1 MHERRRPRRP
11 KSPRAPGR
19 TTKPAARVE
28 KPAQN
33 EQISPKKAISER
45 SLQKGRPPSQKT
57 KDALTSTPAAPP
69 GILQGPATP
78 NPVTTTAPAPA
89 ELVAP
94 KFPTSG
100 PVTMVQS
107 LVRTLH
113 ESMSADPR
121 IVVLGE
127 DIAKN
132 GGVFRVTEGLFDAFG
147 ETRVID
153 TPLNESGIIGVAIGM
168 AMNGLRPIA
177 EIQFADFVYPGFDQ
191 IVSELS
197 KMRYRSGG
205 EFTCPVIVRMPYGGG
220 IRGGGYHSQSPEAY
234 FVHTAGLHVYVPSTP
249 TDARG
254 LLRAALAGDD
264 PVMFLEPK
272 RNYRTI
278 KEELPENDGA
288 YLPPGVARTVVEGT
302 QCTVIAWGAMVQIAT
317 EAAALATEKGMSVEV
332 IDLRTLVPMDVDSIL
347 ASVRKTGRAVIV
359 HEAPRTCGVGAEIAA
374 LIADGAIESLEA
386 PILRVTGFDTPFP
399 YALEHVYLPNADR
412 VLAAVDKAIHF

>member
-1 MHERRRPRRP
+1 M
-11 KSPRAPGR
+11 
-19 TTKPAARVE
+19 TT
-28 KPAQN
+28 
-33 EQISPKKAISER
+33 
-45 SLQKGRPPSQKT
+45 T
-57 KDALTSTPAAPP
+57 TTSTSD
-69 GILQGPATP
+69 T
-78 NPVTTTAPAPA
+78 
-89 ELVAP
+89 AP

-100 PVTMVQS
+100 PVTMVQA

-113 ESMSADPR
+113 ESMKADPR

-127 DIAKN
+127 DVAKN
-132 GGVFRVTEGLFDAFG
+132 GGVFRVTEGLSDTFG
-147 ETRVID
+147 TSRVID

-249 TDARG
+249 SDARG
-254 LLRAALAGDD
+254 LLKAALAGDD

-272 RNYRTI
+272 KNYRTI
-278 KEELPENDGA
+278 KEALPDEDGA

-302 QCTVIAWGAMVQIAT
+302 QVTVVAWGAMVQTAV
-317 EAAALATEKGMSVEV
+317 EAAEAARAKGLSVEV
-332 IDLRTLVPMDVDSIL
+332 LDLRTLVPMDVEAIL
-347 ASVRKTGRAVIV
+347 DSVRKTGRAVIV

-386 PILRVTGFDTPFP
+386 PVLRVTGFDTPFP
-399 YALEHVYLPNADR
+399 YALEHVYMPNADR
-412 VLAAVDKAIHF
+412 VLAAVEKAIHF